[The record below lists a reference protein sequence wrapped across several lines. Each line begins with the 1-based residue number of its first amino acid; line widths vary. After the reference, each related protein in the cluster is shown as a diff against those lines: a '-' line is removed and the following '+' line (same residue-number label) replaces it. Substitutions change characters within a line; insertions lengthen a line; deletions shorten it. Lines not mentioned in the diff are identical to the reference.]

1 MYKNYIFLTFVLYLI
16 LATIIYIIKPKIM
29 FIENKLKNFGTKK
42 NQTVF
47 PFWMALLVI
56 GMFSYIISVII
67 FMKFL

>member
-16 LATIIYIIKPKIM
+16 LAALIYLTKPKLM
-29 FIENKLKNFGTKK
+29 FDKNKLRNFGTKK

-47 PFWMALLVI
+47 PFWMALLVAGI
-56 GMFSYIISVII
+56 LSYIISIVI